1 MMCVT
6 YQYGTVETLE
16 SIMIQTLEE
25 ALKRIRELETENE
38 KLREEVA
45 VLQSRKLGGRKEH
58 DEAWMASYYDF
69 AEKFESG
76 MKIMEIV
83 NEGAI
88 SWRTA
93 YRYKAY
99 YDELKKAGER
109 ENGRK

>member
-1 MMCVT
+1 
-6 YQYGTVETLE
+6 
-16 SIMIQTLEE
+16 
-25 ALKRIRELETENE
+25 
-38 KLREEVA
+38 
-45 VLQSRKLGGRKEH
+45 
-58 DEAWMASYYDF
+58 MASYYDF

-99 YDELKKAGER
+99 YDELKKTGER
-109 ENGRK
+109 ENGRE